1 MILMVG
7 IMKGIRPGKTSH
19 KKPLL
24 NYQGGTQLTQFSLE
38 KLPAKRFVCLS
49 LSVCVIILFYS
60 ACDQCQCVAVM
71 VCIT

>member
-49 LSVCVIILFYS
+49 LSVCDYFVLL
-60 ACDQCQCVAVM
+60 CM
-71 VCIT
+71 